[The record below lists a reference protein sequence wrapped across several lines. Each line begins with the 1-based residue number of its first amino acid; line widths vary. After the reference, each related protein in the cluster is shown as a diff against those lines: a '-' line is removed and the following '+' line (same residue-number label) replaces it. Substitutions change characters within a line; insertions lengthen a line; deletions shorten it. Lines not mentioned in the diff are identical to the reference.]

1 MQTLYDK
8 IEALPMRAKREVENY
23 IDFLV
28 RKYCNQVSHTPSF
41 DWACAL
47 KDIDIDSVELQ
58 HQITSSRLEGMCD
71 S

>member
-1 MQTLYDK
+1 MQTLKEK
-8 IEALPMRAKREVENY
+8 IDALPIRARREIESY

-28 RKYCNQVSHTPSF
+28 QKYSNRAVHMPSF

-58 HQITSSRLEGMCD
+58 HQITSLRMEEMCD